1 MSTETG
7 SDQCIAIWLDHC
19 KHCCVLRFVTG
30 IPVMIACLPLWHT
43 LEVILL
49 YQLVLA
55 AIYLSEKK
63 ETLFYTSVVCIGILK
78 KGK

>member
-7 SDQCIAIWLDHC
+7 SDQCIAIWPDHC

-55 AIYLSEKK
+55 EQSICRKK
-63 ETLFYTSVVCIGILK
+63 KKHYFILLLFASGF
-78 KGK
+78 